1 MSRSTRKNPFCSITI
16 NGFRKGEKRDKVLGH
31 RKYRRMTKVVNLEED
46 TVLSFKKYINS
57 WTWNKDGKVLFRDKK
72 LMRK

>member
-1 MSRSTRKNPFCSITI
+1 MSRSMRKNPFCSITV

-31 RKYRRMTKVVNLEED
+31 RKYRRMTKVINLEQD
-46 TVLSFKKYINS
+46 IITSFKKYIDS
-57 WTWNKDGKVLFRDKK
+57 WTWNKDGKAMFKNVK